1 MNYELKKALACAMM
15 AIALLPAAAQ
25 SKNSGTLSAERKTEG
40 DSLDARREEKQYVDA
55 RHEAVASTSTSLSG

>member
-25 SKNSGTLSAERKTEG
+25 SKNSGTMSVERKTEG
-40 DSLDARREEKQYVDA
+40 ESLDARPEEKQ
-55 RHEAVASTSTSLSG
+55 